1 MDNQA
6 QPSHPAFWGQLL
18 MVGIPGPR
26 MEVVARELVQDL
38 RVGGI
43 ILFARNIES
52 PEQVWE
58 LTRDLQQEALTATGR
73 PLLLA
78 VDQEG
83 GRVQRL
89 KAPFTIIPP
98 ARGLGQSSTPEEVE
112 NLARRV
118 ARELALVGL
127 NVNLAPVL
135 DVARGPDCP
144 LWDRSYSSDPRQA
157 AHYALAA
164 IKGYRSG
171 GVIPVA
177 KHFPGLGDTIAD
189 SHQVL
194 PLAQSGDPH
203 READLWPFRQ
213 AVAAGVPLVM
223 TAHLS
228 VPEWEARPATLSP
241 VALQVWLRQ
250 NLGFEGVIITD
261 DLEMGG
267 ISTSL
272 PAPQGAKQALAAGA
286 DLLLICQ
293 DWQAAWETARLLA
306 ADASLGDRGRGAAAR
321 LDSLRKTLS
330 PRSADLK
337 SVQEYFAGQSKFK
350 DEALKKI

>member
-6 QPSHPAFWGQLL
+6 RIDHPAFWGQLL

-26 MEVVARELVQDL
+26 MDEVARELMRDL
-38 RVGGI
+38 KVGGV

-58 LTRDLQQEALTATGR
+58 LTRDLQREAQAATGR

-89 KAPFTIIPP
+89 KAPFTLIPA
-98 ARGLGQSSTPEEVE
+98 ARDLGTTSTPAEVE
-112 NLARRV
+112 HLARQV

-135 DVARGPDCP
+135 DVPRSPACP
-144 LWDRSYSSDPRQA
+144 LWDRAYGSDPETA
-157 AHYALAA
+157 ASHAVAA
-164 IKGYRSG
+164 IRGYLAG

-177 KHFPGLGDTIAD
+177 KHFPGLGDTLAD
-189 SHQVL
+189 SHEVL
-194 PLAQSGDPH
+194 PLAQSGDPQ
-203 READLWPFRQ
+203 READLLPFRR
-213 AVAAGVPLVM
+213 AIAAGVPMVM
-223 TAHLS
+223 TAHLK

-241 VALQVWLRQ
+241 VALQCWLRRR
-250 NLGFEGVIITD
+250 LEFDGVIITD

-267 ISTSL
+267 ISTNQ
-272 PAPQGAKQALAAGA
+272 PAPQGAKEALAAGA
-286 DLLLICQ
+286 DLLLICN
-293 DWQAAWETARLLA
+293 DWQAAWDTARLLA
-306 ADASLGDRGRGAAAR
+306 TDASLAERGREAATR
-321 LDSLRKTLS
+321 LNALRAAMPAQGS
-330 PRSADLK
+330 ELK
-337 SVQEYFAGQSKFK
+337 SVQGYFARRK
-350 DEALKKI
+350 